1 LHLNIALDLGIKNN
15 HDPRAKGMSFG
26 GVISTMAK
34 FSGAHLKSLRKEAGL
49 TQKEL
54 ASRIGLSRETIV
66 AIENEYV
73 GSIDKLSIEVVNAWW
88 SVCRRTVSAKTKESF
103 KSQILR
109 FFNIHNS

>member
-1 LHLNIALDLGIKNN
+1 
-15 HDPRAKGMSFG
+15 
-26 GVISTMAK
+26 MAN

-54 ASRIGLSRETIV
+54 ASRIGLSRETVV

-73 GSIDKLSIEVVNAWW
+73 GSIDKLSIEVVNSWW
-88 SVCRRTVSAKTKESF
+88 AVCRRTVSAKTKESF

-109 FFNIHNS
+109 FFNIQNS